1 MHAHLRSVLPADPNL
16 TLINLRRKA
25 VGRRIHTGGTRQHRF
40 GGLLARDGH
49 RHDQSEQP
57 DLKSFED
64 ACTHGRYVGEFSA
77 RHFSRP
83 AKSGNL
89 KPLSSPV
96 NCEALDW
103 TVLDRLRQGFLS
115 GAAAKGPYW
124 QSPAD
129 LAQYN
134 LTYGERIGW
143 KWDAVL
149 RELTRRGWRPR
160 SRTLLDWGCGSGVAG
175 RRVLTA
181 FGPENFDALHVWDH
195 SAFARDFTITQ
206 GKAAFP
212 ALAVGP
218 FADTGQP
225 VGLLVISHV
234 LNELPAEALQQLLG
248 LIARAET
255 VLWVE
260 PGNHAVSR
268 QLIGLRETLT
278 STFHLVAPCPHQ
290 GACGL
295 LTVGNEHH
303 WCHFFAEPPAGVQND
318 SDWVRFGQ
326 RAGVDLRSQAYSYL
340 VLDRV
345 ESPSVDGASRILGRA
360 EHFKGFARLLSCS
373 ADGVEELELQK
384 RADADLFKQLKKDA
398 SHPLYRWEREDH
410 RIVGAKRV

>member
-1 MHAHLRSVLPADPNL
+1 
-16 TLINLRRKA
+16 
-25 VGRRIHTGGTRQHRF
+25 
-40 GGLLARDGH
+40 
-49 RHDQSEQP
+49 
-57 DLKSFED
+57 
-64 ACTHGRYVGEFSA
+64 
-77 RHFSRP
+77 
-83 AKSGNL
+83 
-89 KPLSSPV
+89 V

-115 GAAAKGPYW
+115 GTAAKGPYW

-129 LAQYN
+129 LAQYD

-149 RELTRRGWRPR
+149 RELTRRSWRSP
-160 SRTLLDWGCGSGVAG
+160 SRTVLDWGCGSGVAG

-181 FGPENFDALHVWDH
+181 FGPGNFDRLHVWDH
-195 SAFARDFTITQ
+195 SALARDFAIAQ

-212 ALAVGP
+212 ALAVAP
-218 FADTGQP
+218 FADTGQS

-248 LIARAET
+248 LVSRAEA

-260 PGNHAVSR
+260 PGTHAVSR
-268 QLIGLRETLT
+268 QLIGLREALT
-278 STFHLVAPCPHQ
+278 ATFRVVAPCPHQ

-295 LTVGNEHH
+295 LAAGNERH

-340 VLDRV
+340 VLERA
-345 ESPSVDGASRILGRA
+345 PSGPPDAEGASRILGRA
-360 EHFKGFARLLSCS
+360 EHFKGFARVLSCS
-373 ADGVEELELQK
+373 ARGVEELELQK

-398 SHPLYRWEREDH
+398 SHPLYRWEREDR
-410 RIVGAKRV
+410 RIVGARRV